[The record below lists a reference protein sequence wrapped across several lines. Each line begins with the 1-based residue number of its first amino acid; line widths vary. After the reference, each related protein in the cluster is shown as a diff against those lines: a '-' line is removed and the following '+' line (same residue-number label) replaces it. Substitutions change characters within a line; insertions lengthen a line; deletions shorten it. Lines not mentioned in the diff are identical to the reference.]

1 VTLEALLQRD
11 RLVVGGGLAA
21 LIVLG
26 WSYTLWLAVGME
38 AGAMPSLM
46 AMPQRAAWTNLDV
59 LLMLLMWGIM
69 MVAMMT
75 PAAAPTVLLFAAIE
89 RRRGGSGVIGRTGA
103 FVAGYLA
110 IWWTFGLAATLVQW
124 ALHDAGILS
133 DAMGR
138 VVPWLGA
145 ATLAAAGIYQLAP
158 LKAACLR
165 QCRSPI
171 SFLSRAWRP
180 GIAGAWRMGLGHGVT
195 CLGCCW
201 ALMAVL
207 FVAGV
212 MNLLWIV
219 LLAVLVLIEKTVP
232 AGARI
237 GRLVGVALLAWSAAL
252 AIAAVS

>member
-1 VTLEALLQRD
+1 MTLEALLRRD

-46 AMPQRAAWTNLDV
+46 AMPQRAAWTSIDL

-75 PAAAPTVLLFAAIE
+75 PAAAPTVLLFAALE
-89 RRRGGSGVIGRTGA
+89 RRRDAGDVIGRTGA
-103 FVAGYLA
+103 FLVGYLA
-110 IWWTFGLAATLVQW
+110 VWWAFSLAATLAQW
-124 ALHDAGILS
+124 ALHDAGVLS

-145 ATLAAAGIYQLAP
+145 ATLAMAGLYQLAP

-171 SFLSRAWRP
+171 AFLSRAWRP
-180 GIAGAWRMGLGHGVT
+180 GIAGAWRMGLEHGT
-195 CLGCCW
+195 ICLGCCW
-201 ALMAVL
+201 ALMAIL
-207 FVAGV
+207 FVAGI

-219 LLAVLVLIEKTVP
+219 LLAVFVLIEKAAP
-232 AGARI
+232 AGVRL

-252 AIAAVS
+252 AIAAF